1 MQKSQVFFVEFCEY
15 WVEVRNNP
23 CCRDL
28 RAIVEDLRM
37 GPETGFF
44 CGNFVAVAKFGKNP
58 VSLVRVRKSS
68 RAQAQKPGF
77 SDIFRL
83 PTGFYAETRFLNS
96 DALTPKTGFIW

>member
-1 MQKSQVFFVEFCEY
+1 
-15 WVEVRNNP
+15 
-23 CCRDL
+23 
-28 RAIVEDLRM
+28 M

-44 CGNFVAVAKFGKNP
+44 CENFAVVEKFPKNP
-58 VSLVRVRKSS
+58 VSLVKVRKSS